1 MKQIKKEKQSN
12 ILNPIFSILIPTWNN
27 LAYLQLCIKSIRK
40 NAHFEHQIIVI
51 INEGKD
57 GTLEWVKTQTDLDY
71 IFSNENLGICFGL
84 NAARSLVQANYVC
97 YMNDD
102 MYACPNWDLPL
113 KNEIDGIGHDYF
125 FLSGT
130 MIEPTDTNN
139 PCVIVDPYGT
149 DIDTFEEKLLL
160 KNYKKNTKKDWKGGT
175 WPPNVLHR
183 DLWDLVG
190 GMSVEFSPG
199 MYSDP
204 DLSRKLWAVGVR
216 HFKGLGESRVYHFG
230 SKSTGKV
237 KHNKG
242 KKAFLMK
249 WGVSSRDFTNRTLE
263 RGEDFEEMNQ
273 NIEPTKNIKSK
284 FKQIL
289 AILSKDT

>member
-1 MKQIKKEKQSN
+1 
-12 ILNPIFSILIPTWNN
+12 
-27 LAYLQLCIKSIRK
+27 
-40 NAHFEHQIIVI
+40 
-51 INEGKD
+51 
-57 GTLEWVKTQTDLDY
+57 
-71 IFSNENLGICFGL
+71 
-84 NAARSLVQANYVC
+84 
-97 YMNDD
+97 
-102 MYACPNWDLPL
+102 
-113 KNEIDGIGHDYF
+113 
-125 FLSGT
+125 
-130 MIEPTDTNN
+130 
-139 PCVIVDPYGT
+139 
-149 DIDTFEEKLLL
+149 
-160 KNYKKNTKKDWKGGT
+160 
-175 WPPNVLHR
+175 
-183 DLWDLVG
+183 LWDLVG

-263 RGEDFEEMNQ
+263 RGKDFEEMNQ

-284 FKQIL
+284 FKQVL